1 MSPLGSRPNAA
12 ATTQLRAAGPSLER
26 ARAACISVSFAS
38 HVIEKS
44 MCCSFWAN
52 HKYNYF

>member
-1 MSPLGSRPNAA
+1 MGPLGSRPNAA